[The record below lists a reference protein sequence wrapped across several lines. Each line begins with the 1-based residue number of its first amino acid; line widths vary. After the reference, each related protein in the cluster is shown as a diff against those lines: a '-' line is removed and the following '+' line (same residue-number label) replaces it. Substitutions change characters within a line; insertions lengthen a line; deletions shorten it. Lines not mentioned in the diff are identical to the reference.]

1 MYLAFQSFSELAV
14 NSAARLQAAVTPE
27 MLENEEFL
35 KQIHHILLEVSSH
48 VCLSVAAFL
57 LCITYCSRC
66 LHMSVCLSLP
76 SCCASH
82 TVRGVFTCLSVCRC
96 LPAVHHIL
104 LEVAACLRTSVCLSL
119 PSCRASLVAVAC
131 ANPLLMAALRL
142 LLCCVQFR

>member
-57 LCITYCSRC
+57 LCITYCSRW
-66 LHMSVCLSLP
+66 LL
-76 SCCASH
+76 
-82 TVRGVFTCLSVCRC
+82 VFARLSVCRC
-96 LPAVHHIL
+96 LPAVLLWLQLLAPIL
-104 LEVAACLRTSVCLSL
+104 C
-119 PSCRASLVAVAC
+119 
-131 ANPLLMAALRL
+131 
-142 LLCCVQFR
+142 